1 MSTADVVREMFAA
14 FDADGVDAA
23 LGHFAPDAVLV
34 VGPETS
40 AEPDTYEGVPGGRR
54 YFEGFEGALDEVRF
68 DVLDIPEERPG
79 AIIAHVKLN
88 GVGAATR
95 IAVEQIV
102 LMTFEVRDE
111 QLVRVVAHPTIESA
125 HAELQRDRQS
135 TSQPK

>member
-1 MSTADVVREMFAA
+1 MSIADVVREMFAA
-14 FDADGVDAA
+14 FEADGVDAA
-23 LGHFAPDAVLV
+23 LRHFAPDAVLV

-54 YFEGFEGALDEVRF
+54 YFEGFEGALDDVRF
-68 DVLDIPEERPG
+68 DLLDVQEERPG
-79 AIIAHVKLN
+79 AIIATVKLS

-102 LMTFEVRDE
+102 PMTFEVRDE
-111 QLVRVVAHPTIESA
+111 KLTRVVAHPTIEA
-125 HAELQRDRQS
+125 ARAELGNDGQS

>member
-1 MSTADVVREMFAA
+1 MSTAEVVREMFAA
-14 FDADGVDAA
+14 FEADGVDGA

-68 DVLDIPEERPG
+68 ELLDIPEERPG
-79 AIIAHVKLN
+79 AIIGNVKLS
-88 GVGAATR
+88 GVGSATR
-95 IAVEQIV
+95 IAVEQVV
-102 LMTFEVRDE
+102 LMTFEVRDGK
-111 QLVRVVAHPTIESA
+111 LTRVVAHPTIESA
-125 HAELQRDRQS
+125 RAELGADRQS